1 MKNYRGGDYGAYN
14 ERRYN
19 EYGNDYGRQYRT
31 GGGGYSGN
39 DSRIREH
46 MNRIMEG
53 AEQYEYGR
61 ERYQHGGSEERILD
75 GLEKL
80 MYSICM
86 FVEST
91 YEFAQSPQEKEII
104 RKIKLALNKRFFDFK
119 YLL

>member
-1 MKNYRGGDYGAYN
+1 
-14 ERRYN
+14 
-19 EYGNDYGRQYRT
+19 
-31 GGGGYSGN
+31 
-39 DSRIREH
+39 

-86 FVEST
+86 FVEVS
-91 YEFAQSPQEKEII
+91 YVFH
-104 RKIKLALNKRFFDFK
+104 IK
-119 YLL
+119 